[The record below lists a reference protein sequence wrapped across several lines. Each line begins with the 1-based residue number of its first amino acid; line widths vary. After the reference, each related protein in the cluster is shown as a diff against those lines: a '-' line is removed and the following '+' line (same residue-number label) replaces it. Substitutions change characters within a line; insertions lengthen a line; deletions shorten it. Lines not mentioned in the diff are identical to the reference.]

1 MVSAQNL
8 CDKFDVLHMQN
19 LILEFFLKKT
29 VPKKLY
35 CILWY
40 SAPNEFDNWDA
51 IVSEIRFESQI
62 PVSTGGIGLLPSY
75 MRCSYLIH

>member
-40 SAPNEFDNWDA
+40 SAPN
-51 IVSEIRFESQI
+51 
-62 PVSTGGIGLLPSY
+62 
-75 MRCSYLIH
+75 